1 MRFIALRKNLYRT
14 VLITTLFF
22 LTAFD
27 ERGASAQST
36 NADAPSPVRAN
47 TISGQIAALDVGDAR
62 LTRHF
67 YRFSST
73 QGDLIIT
80 VESEN
85 LNGGVDLF
93 TANGLRPLTQFV
105 LFAAGQTPSRA
116 TKSVYLRQGEEL
128 VLRVEARSPNDDA
141 GNYRIK
147 FDGAFEVAQG
157 GATDGESSSNLASDS
172 SAAQPGGRGGNTR
185 RVTSVGGR
193 VAPDET
199 ARREEA
205 ATTNAAD
212 VTPTTPPPSSEV
224 SPPVEEPS
232 PPARAPVARRG
243 TTQPRGRRGRSPR
256 SAATTRRPATNTAR
270 RRRAPSTARTTT
282 PTPPATT
289 ETPSAQ
295 PAASPRL
302 IIETRDGAR
311 IERSMSSVRRVTV
324 DNNQLV
330 IILNDGKVERQA
342 MTNVLRFTIEP

>member
-1 MRFIALRKNLYRT
+1 VRFIALQKNLYRII
-14 VLITTLFF
+14 LMATLFF
-22 LTAFD
+22 ATALS
-27 ERGASAQST
+27 EREARAQST
-36 NADAPSPVRAN
+36 DADVASPVRAN
-47 TISGQIAALDVGDAR
+47 TINGQIAALDVGDAR
-62 LTRHF
+62 STRHF
-67 YRFSST
+67 YRFSGR

-93 TANGLRPLTQFV
+93 AANGLRPLTQFV

-116 TKSVYLRQGEEL
+116 TKSVYLRQPEEL

-157 GATDGESSSNLASDS
+157 GATDGESSSELAADS
-172 SAAQPGGRGGNTR
+172 STTQPGSRSGNTR

-205 ATTNAAD
+205 VATKAPDA
-212 VTPTTPPPSSEV
+212 TPTTPPSSEI
-224 SPPVEEPS
+224 PPPTEEPA
-232 PPARAPVARRG
+232 PAAPAPVARRG
-243 TTQPRGRRGRSPR
+243 TAPQRGRRRPSSRRTAPPRRST
-256 SAATTRRPATNTAR
+256 TTRRGS
-270 RRRAPSTARTTT
+270 APSTARTTT
-282 PTPPATT
+282 PTPRTAT
-289 ETPSAQ
+289 PDAPPAQ
-295 PAASPRL
+295 PVTSPRL

-311 IERSMSSVRRVTV
+311 IERSMSGVRRVTV

-330 IILNDGKVERQA
+330 IILNNGKVERQA
-342 MTNVLRFTIEP
+342 MTNVLRFSIEP